1 MLNKRLIEYIQNP
14 NLARA
19 NFKLGQE
26 YELIG
31 QTGAAISFYLR
42 TAERSETDLEQYEAL
57 LRMALCF
64 ERQRTRDDTEK
75 VLLQK
80 AISLLTKRPEA
91 YFILSR
97 LHEVKK
103 EWHDAYTVASIGL
116 NACDFDLPP
125 LSTDVEYPG
134 YYGLLFEKGVAAWW
148 VGQTE
153 QAREIM
159 HDLKFSHR
167 MTATFTAAVDR
178 NLGSIGWPNT
188 RSEYNP
194 NSRDR
199 ARVQFPGLDNITKNH
214 AQSYQDLF
222 VLSATNGKRNGRY
235 LEIGC
240 AEPFKNNNTALL
252 ETQFDWTGVSLDIN
266 QTVVTEFMDQRNNLV
281 FCLDATKVD
290 YAKFL
295 TTLGYAGDM
304 DYLQIDCDP
313 PARSFEILKRIPFD
327 QYRFSCIT
335 FEHDYYVDVDVRD
348 RSRQYLLSKG
358 YVLVAGDIAYNRTH
372 SYEDWWI
379 HPDLV
384 DADIQKTLMDPN
396 TGLKFAG
403 DYMFPDLKEPAPVAT
418 ITSAPS
424 IMKTRP
430 FERSQS
436 DLINTEYM
444 PGFWI
449 VDNFYRDPDA
459 VRAFALEQ
467 EYEPSG
473 PGKPYIGSRT
483 YKQFLFPG
491 LQEEFEYIMGRK
503 IEAWESHGMNGRF
516 QFNVEGEPLVYHAD
530 LQRWAAMLYLTPNAP
545 YETGT
550 MTHALKGT
558 DIRHSSHPEFGRCFR
573 PGSRNL
579 DKTPFEDVDIIG
591 NVYNRLV
598 IFNAGY
604 LHSACGYF
612 GWNQQNSRL
621 WQMFFFD

>member
-1 MLNKRLIEYIQNP
+1 MLTQRLHEYIHDYNSAQ
-14 NLARA
+14 A
-19 NFKLGQE
+19 NFNLGRE
-26 YELIG
+26 YEIIG

-42 TAERSETDLEQYEAL
+42 TAERSQTDLEQYEAL

-75 VLLQK
+75 VILQK
-80 AISLLTKRPEA
+80 AISLIPHRPEA

-97 LHEVKK
+97 LHEVNR
-103 EWHDAYTVASIGL
+103 EWHDSYTMASIGL
-116 NACDFDLPP
+116 STCDFELPS
-125 LSTDVEYPG
+125 LSTDVQYPG
-134 YYGLLFEKGVAAWW
+134 RYGLLFEKGVAAWW

-159 HDLKFSHR
+159 HDLQFSHR
-167 MTATFTAAVDR
+167 TEEPYTSAITR
-178 NLGSIGWPNT
+178 NLASIGWPNT
-188 RSEYNP
+188 RSAYDP
-194 NSRDR
+194 AMRSR
-199 ARVQFPGLDNITKNH
+199 ARVQFPGFDSIKKNH

-222 VLSATNGKRNGRY
+222 VLSATNGKRRGRY
-235 LEIGC
+235 LEIGS

-252 ETQFDWTGVSLDIN
+252 ETDFDWTGVSLDIN
-266 QTVVTEFMDQRNNLV
+266 QAVVTEFMNTRNNLV
-281 FCLDATKVD
+281 FCLDATRVD

-295 TTLGYAGDM
+295 ATLGFAGDM
-304 DYLQIDCDP
+304 DYLQVDCDP
-313 PARSFEILKRIPFD
+313 PSRSFEILKRIPFD
-327 QYRFSCIT
+327 QYRFAAIT
-335 FEHDYYVDVDVRD
+335 FEHDYYTDATVRD
-348 RSRQYLLSKG
+348 QARKYLQSKG
-358 YVLVAGDIAYNRTH
+358 YVLVAGDIAYNRIH

-384 DADIQKTLMDPN
+384 DPVVQAKLTDSSQT
-396 TGLKFAG
+396 LKFAG
-403 DYMFPDLKEPAPVAT
+403 DYLFPTENPKTIDAVPAVINRSHA
-418 ITSAPS
+418 IT
-424 IMKTRP
+424 
-430 FERSQS
+430 RSGS
-436 DLINTEYM
+436 DLINADYM
-444 PGFWI
+444 NGFWV

-459 VRAFALEQ
+459 VRSFALQQ

-491 LQEEFEYIMGRK
+491 IKEEFEYIMNRK
-503 IEAWESHGMNGRF
+503 ITAWESHGMNGRF
-516 QFNVEGEPLVYHAD
+516 QYNVEGEPLVYHAD
-530 LQRWAAMLYLTPNAP
+530 LQQWAAMLYLTPNAP

-558 DIRHSSHPEFGRCFR
+558 DIRHLSHPEVGRCFR

-612 GWNQQNSRL
+612 GWTKENSRL

>member
-1 MLNKRLIEYIQNP
+1 MLTQRLHEYIQDYNS
-14 NLARA
+14 AQA
-19 NFKLGQE
+19 NFDLGRE

-42 TAERSETDLEQYEAL
+42 TAERSQTDLEQYEAL

-64 ERQRTRDDTEK
+64 ERQKTRDDTEK
-75 VLLQK
+75 VILQK
-80 AISLLTKRPEA
+80 AISLLTQRPEA
-91 YFILSR
+91 YFLLSR

-116 NACDFDLPP
+116 DACDFDLPP
-125 LSTDVEYPG
+125 LSTDVQYPG

-159 HDLKFSHR
+159 HDLKFSYR
-167 MTATFTAAVDR
+167 MNDMFTNSVNR
-178 NLGSIGWPNT
+178 NLASIGWPNT
-188 RSEYNP
+188 RSDYDP
-194 NSRDR
+194 KNSSR
-199 ARVQFPGLDNITKNH
+199 ARIQFPGLDTVEKNY

-222 VLSATNGKRNGRY
+222 VLSAANGKRNGRY
-235 LEIGC
+235 LEIGS

-252 ETQFDWTGVSLDIN
+252 ETAFGWTGVSIDIN
-266 QTVVTEFMDQRNNLV
+266 QTVVTDFMDKRNNLV

-295 TTLGYAGDM
+295 TTLGFSGDL
-304 DYLQIDCDP
+304 DYLQVDCDP
-313 PARSFEILKRIPFD
+313 PSYSFEILKRIPFD
-327 QYRFSCIT
+327 QYRFAAIT
-335 FEHDYYVDVDVRD
+335 FEHDYYVDTAIRD
-348 RSRQYLLSKG
+348 QARKYLQSKG
-358 YVLVAGDIAYNRTH
+358 YVLAAGDVAYNHTH

-384 DADIQKTLMDPN
+384 DLEVQKKLVDSTD
-396 TGLKFAG
+396 GLKFAG
-403 DYMFPDLKEPAPVAT
+403 DYLFPSTDKPVSKTAPVMT
-418 ITSAPS
+418 NRNRVI
-424 IMKTRP
+424 TRP
-430 FERSQS
+430 ES
-436 DLINTEYM
+436 DLINTNYM

-459 VRAFALEQ
+459 IRAFALKQ

-491 LQEEFEYIMGRK
+491 LKEEFEYIMNRK
-503 IEAWESHGMNGRF
+503 ITEWESHGMNGRF
-516 QFNVEGEPLVYHAD
+516 QFNIEGEPLVYHAD
-530 LQRWAAMLYLTPNAP
+530 LQKWAAMLYLTPDAP
-545 YETGT
+545 HETGT

-558 DIRHSSHPEFGRCFR
+558 DIRHRSHPEFKRCFR

-604 LHSACGYF
+604 LHSACAYF
-612 GWNQQNSRL
+612 GWTQENSRL

>member
-1 MLNKRLIEYIQNP
+1 MLTQRLHEYIQDYNS
-14 NLARA
+14 AQA
-19 NFKLGQE
+19 NFDLGRE
-26 YELIG
+26 YESIG

-42 TAERSETDLEQYEAL
+42 TAERSQTDLEQYEAL

-64 ERQRTRDDTEK
+64 ERQKTRDDTEK
-75 VLLQK
+75 VILQK
-80 AISLLTKRPEA
+80 AISLLTQRPEA
-91 YFILSR
+91 YFLLSR

-116 NACDFDLPP
+116 DACDFDLPP
-125 LSTDVEYPG
+125 LSTDVQYPG

-159 HDLKFSHR
+159 HDLKFSYR
-167 MTATFTAAVDR
+167 MNDMFTNSVNR
-178 NLGSIGWPNT
+178 NLASIGWPNT
-188 RSEYNP
+188 RSDYDP
-194 NSRDR
+194 KNSSR
-199 ARVQFPGLDNITKNH
+199 ARIQFPGLDTVEKNY

-222 VLSATNGKRNGRY
+222 VLSAANGKRNGRY
-235 LEIGC
+235 LEIGS

-252 ETQFDWTGVSLDIN
+252 ETAFGWTGVSLDIN
-266 QTVVTEFMDQRNNLV
+266 QTVVTDFMHKRNNLV

-295 TTLGYAGDM
+295 TTLGFSGDM
-304 DYLQIDCDP
+304 DYLQVDCDP
-313 PARSFEILKRIPFD
+313 PSYSFEILKRIPFD
-327 QYRFSCIT
+327 QYRFAAIT
-335 FEHDYYVDVDVRD
+335 FEHDYYVDTAIRD
-348 RSRQYLLSKG
+348 QARKYLQSKG
-358 YVLVAGDIAYNRTH
+358 YVLAAGDVAYNHTH

-384 DADIQKTLMDPN
+384 DLEVQKKLVDSTD
-396 TGLKFAG
+396 GLKFAG
-403 DYMFPDLKEPAPVAT
+403 DYLFPSTDKPVSKTAPAMTNRDRVIA
-418 ITSAPS
+418 
-424 IMKTRP
+424 RP
-430 FERSQS
+430 ES
-436 DLINTEYM
+436 DLINTNYM

-459 VRAFALEQ
+459 IRAFALQQ

-491 LQEEFEYIMGRK
+491 LKEEFEYIMNRK
-503 IEAWESHGMNGRF
+503 ITEWESHGMNGRF
-516 QFNVEGEPLVYHAD
+516 QFNIEGEPLVYHAD
-530 LQRWAAMLYLTPNAP
+530 LQKWAAMLYLTPDAP
-545 YETGT
+545 HETGT

-558 DIRHSSHPEFGRCFR
+558 DIRHRSHPEFKRCFR

-604 LHSACGYF
+604 LHSACAYF
-612 GWNQQNSRL
+612 GWTQENSRL

>member
-1 MLNKRLIEYIQNP
+1 MLTQRLQEYIQNY
-14 NLARA
+14 NSAQA
-19 NFKLGQE
+19 NFNLGRE
-26 YELIG
+26 YELLG

-42 TAERSETDLEQYEAL
+42 TAERSQTDLEQYEAL

-64 ERQRTRDDTEK
+64 ERQQTRDDTEK
-75 VLLQK
+75 VILQK
-80 AISLLTKRPEA
+80 AISLMPKRPEA
-91 YFILSR
+91 YFVLSR

-103 EWHDAYTVASIGL
+103 EWHDSYTIANIGL
-116 NACDFDLPP
+116 SNCDFDLAP
-125 LSTDVEYPG
+125 LTTDVQYPG

-159 HDLKFSHR
+159 HDLKFSYR
-167 MTATFTAAVDR
+167 MNEMFTNSVNR

-188 RSEYNP
+188 TTPYTS
-194 NSRDR
+194 DKQLA
-199 ARVQFPGLDNITKNH
+199 ARVQFDGIKDIEKNH

-235 LEIGC
+235 LEIGS

-252 ETQFDWTGVSLDIN
+252 ETAFGWTGVSVDIN
-266 QTVVTEFMDQRNNLV
+266 QKVVTEFMEQRNNLV
-281 FCLDATKVD
+281 FCLDATRID

-295 TTLGYAGDM
+295 HTLGFAGDM

-313 PARSFEILKRIPFD
+313 PTYSFEILKRIPFD
-327 QYRFSCIT
+327 QYRFAVIT
-335 FEHDYYVDVDVRD
+335 FEHDYYVDTRIRD
-348 RSRQYLLSKG
+348 QAREYLLSKG
-358 YVLVAGDIAYNRTH
+358 YVLAAGDIAYNHSH

-379 HPDLV
+379 HPELVSEDVQAQLV
-384 DADIQKTLMDPN
+384 DSTD
-396 TGLKFAG
+396 GLKFAG
-403 DYMFPDLKEPAPVAT
+403 DYMFPDTAKPVEPPVVEV
-418 ITSAPS
+418 IN
-424 IMKTRP
+424 RN
-430 FERSQS
+430 R
-436 DLINTEYM
+436 INTRSNADVVNPDYM
-444 PGFWI
+444 KGFWV

-459 VRAFALEQ
+459 IRAFALQQ

-491 LQEEFEYIMGRK
+491 LREEFEYIMGER
-503 IEAWESHGMNGRF
+503 ITAWESHGMNGRF
-516 QFNVEGEPLVYHAD
+516 QFNIEGEPLVYHAD
-530 LQRWAAMLYLTPNAP
+530 TQKWAAMLYLTPGAP
-545 YETGT
+545 HESGT

-558 DIRHSSHPEFGRCFR
+558 DIRHRSHPEFRRCFR

-579 DKTPFEDVDIIG
+579 DKTPFEDVDIVG
-591 NVYNRLV
+591 NVYNRLY

-604 LHSACGYF
+604 LHSACAYF
-612 GWNQQNSRL
+612 GWTPENSRL

>member
-1 MLNKRLIEYIQNP
+1 MLTQRLHEYIHDHNSA
-14 NLARA
+14 LA
-19 NFKLGQE
+19 NFNLGRE
-26 YELIG
+26 YEMIG

-42 TAERSETDLEQYEAL
+42 TAERSRTDLEQYEAL

-75 VLLQK
+75 VILQK
-80 AISLLTKRPEA
+80 AISLMPRRPEA

-97 LHEVKK
+97 LHEVSR
-103 EWHDAYTVASIGL
+103 EWHDAYTMASIGL
-116 NACDFDLPP
+116 STCDFELSP
-125 LSTDVEYPG
+125 LSTDVQYPG
-134 YYGLLFEKGVAAWW
+134 RYGLLFEKGVAAWW
-148 VGQTE
+148 VGQTD

-159 HDLKFSHR
+159 HDLKFSHN
-167 MTATFTAAVDR
+167 TVEPYTSAIDR
-178 NLGSIGWPNT
+178 NLASIGWPNT
-188 RSEYNP
+188 RSEYDP
-194 NSRDR
+194 ATGSR
-199 ARVQFPGLDNITKNH
+199 ARVQFPGLATLEKNY

-222 VLSATNGKRNGRY
+222 VLSAVNGKRRGQY
-235 LEIGC
+235 LEIGS

-252 ETQFDWTGVSLDIN
+252 ETEFEWTGVSLDIN
-266 QTVVTEFMDQRNNLV
+266 QTLVTEFMNTRNNLV
-281 FCLDATKVD
+281 FCLDATKID
-290 YAKFL
+290 YARFL
-295 TTLGYAGDM
+295 STLGFAGDF

-313 PARSFEILKRIPFD
+313 PSYSFDILKRIPFD
-327 QYRFSCIT
+327 QYRFAVIT
-335 FEHDYYVDVDVRD
+335 FEHDYYTDTTIRD
-348 RSRQYLLSKG
+348 QAREYLTSKG
-358 YVLVAGDIAYNRTH
+358 YVLAAGDIAYNHAH

-384 DADIQKTLMDPN
+384 DPDIQNRLIDRN

-403 DYMFPDLKEPAPVAT
+403 DYLFPPASQPVT
-418 ITSAPS
+418 TSAPAT
-424 IMKTRP
+424 INRQ
-430 FERSQS
+430 RSVTS
-436 DLINTEYM
+436 SGSNLINADYM
-444 PGFWI
+444 NGFWV

-491 LQEEFEYIMGRK
+491 LREEFEYIMGRK
-503 IEAWESHGMNGRF
+503 ITEWESHGMNGRF
-516 QFNVEGEPLVYHAD
+516 QFNIEGEPLVYHAD
-530 LQRWAAMLYLTPNAP
+530 LQQWAAMLYLTPNAP

-558 DIRHSSHPEFGRCFR
+558 DIRHRDHPEFGRCFR

-612 GWNQQNSRL
+612 GWNQKNSRL

>member
-1 MLNKRLIEYIQNP
+1 MLTQRLQEYIQNH
-14 NLARA
+14 NSAQA
-19 NFKLGQE
+19 NFNLGLE

-75 VLLQK
+75 VILQK
-80 AISLLTKRPEA
+80 AISLLPKRPEA
-91 YFILSR
+91 YFVLSR
-97 LHEVKK
+97 LHEVMK
-103 EWHDAYTVASIGL
+103 EWHDSYTMASIGL
-116 NACDFDLPP
+116 ATCNFDLAP
-125 LSTDVEYPG
+125 LSTDVQYPG
-134 YYGLLFEKGVAAWW
+134 RYGLLFEKGVAAWW

-167 MTATFTAAVDR
+167 MTDVFVNAVNR
-178 NLGSIGWPNT
+178 NLASIGWPNT
-188 RSEYNP
+188 TSPYKINMQ
-194 NSRDR
+194 SR
-199 ARVQFPGLDNITKNH
+199 ARVQFDGIDTVEKNYS
-214 AQSYQDLF
+214 QSYQDLF

-235 LEIGC
+235 LEIGS

-252 ETQFDWTGVSLDIN
+252 ETGFGWTGVSIDIN
-266 QTVVTEFMDQRNNLV
+266 QAVVTDFMNKRNNLV

-295 TTLGYAGDM
+295 TTLGFAGDM

-313 PARSFEILKRIPFD
+313 PTYSFEILKRIPFD
-327 QYRFSCIT
+327 QYRFAAIT
-335 FEHDYYVDVDVRD
+335 FEHDYYVDPAIRD
-348 RSRQYLLSKG
+348 QAREYLVSKG
-358 YVLVAGDIAYNRTH
+358 YVLAAGDVAYNSTH

-379 HPDLV
+379 HPDLIDPAV
-384 DADIQKTLMDPN
+384 QKKLIDTTN
-396 TGLKFAG
+396 RLKFAG
-403 DYMFPDLKEPAPVAT
+403 DYLFPSDDVVKITDGPAVINRDRT
-418 ITSAPS
+418 V
-424 IMKTRP
+424 TRP
-430 FERSQS
+430 TS
-436 DLINTEYM
+436 DLINTDYRK
-444 PGFWI
+444 GFWV

-459 VRAFALEQ
+459 VRAFALKQ

-491 LQEEFEYIMGRK
+491 LKEEFEYIMGER
-503 IEAWESHGMNGRF
+503 ITAWESHGMNGRF

-530 LQRWAAMLYLTPNAP
+530 TQRWAAMLYLTPGAP
-545 YETGT
+545 HETGT

-558 DIRHSSHPEFGRCFR
+558 DIRHRSDPEFHRCFR

-579 DKTPFEDVDIIG
+579 DKTPFEDVDVIG
-591 NVYNRLV
+591 NVYNRLF

-604 LHSACGYF
+604 LHSACAYF
-612 GWNQQNSRL
+612 GWTQENSRL

>member
-1 MLNKRLIEYIQNP
+1 MLTIHLHKYIHNSESAQ
-14 NLARA
+14 A
-19 NFKLGQE
+19 NFDLGLE
-26 YELIG
+26 YDCMG

-42 TAERSETDLEQYEAL
+42 TAERSQTNLLQYEAL

-75 VLLQK
+75 VILQK
-80 AISLLTKRPEA
+80 AISLLPSRPEA
-91 YFILSR
+91 YFVLSR
-97 LHEVKK
+97 LHEINK
-103 EWHDAYTVASIGL
+103 EWHDSYTVASIGL
-116 NACDFDLPP
+116 SACDFDLEP
-125 LSTDVEYPG
+125 LTTDVQYPG
-134 YYGLLFEKGVAAWW
+134 RYGLLFEKGVSAWW

-153 QAREIM
+153 QSREIM
-159 HDLKFSHR
+159 HELKFGAD
-167 MTATFTAAVDR
+167 MNEMFTAAVDR
-178 NLGSIGWPNT
+178 NLASIGWPNT
-188 RSEYNP
+188 ATPYKADILRT
-194 NSRDR
+194 R
-199 ARVQFPGLDNITKNH
+199 ARVQFPGLEALEKNYS
-214 AQSYQDLF
+214 QSYQDLF

-235 LEIGC
+235 LEIGS

-252 ETQFDWTGVSLDIN
+252 ETEFDWTGVSVDIN
-266 QTVVTEFMDQRNNLV
+266 QIVVTDFMNSRSNLV
-281 FCLDATKVD
+281 FCLDATKID

-295 TTLGYAGDM
+295 STLGFAGDF

-313 PARSFEILKRIPFD
+313 PAYSFEILKRIPFD
-327 QYRFSCIT
+327 QYRFAAIT
-335 FEHDYYVDVDVRD
+335 FEHDYYVDHTIRD
-348 RSRQYLLSKG
+348 QARDYLRSKG
-358 YVLVAGDIAYNRTH
+358 YVLAAGDIAYNHTH

-379 HPDLV
+379 HPELV
-384 DADIQKTLMDPN
+384 STLLQTQLIDSSD
-396 TGLKFAG
+396 GLKFAG
-403 DYMFPDLKEPAPVAT
+403 DYLFPDTASVKK
-418 ITSAPS
+418 TSATV
-424 IMKTRP
+424 INRTRTTTASAELVNP
-430 FERSQS
+430 DYQK
-436 DLINTEYM
+436 
-444 PGFWI
+444 GFWV

-459 VRAFALEQ
+459 IRAFALQQ

-483 YKQFLFPG
+483 YKQFLFSG
-491 LQEEFEYIMGRK
+491 LQEEFERIMGEK
-503 IEAWESHGMNGRF
+503 ITAWESHGMNGRF
-516 QFNVEGEPLVYHAD
+516 QFNIEGEPLVYHAD
-530 LQRWAAMLYLTPNAP
+530 NQKWAAMLYLTPNAP

-612 GWNQQNSRL
+612 GWNQENSRL

>member
-1 MLNKRLIEYIQNP
+1 MLTQCLHKYIQNP

-19 NFKLGQE
+19 NFDLGRE

-42 TAERSETDLEQYEAL
+42 TAERSKTDLEQYEAL

-75 VLLQK
+75 VILQK
-80 AISLLTKRPEA
+80 AISLLPRRPEA
-91 YFILSR
+91 YFVLSR
-97 LHEVKK
+97 LHETNR
-103 EWHDAYTVASIGL
+103 EWHDAYTMASIGL
-116 NACDFDLPP
+116 STCDFDLPA
-125 LSTDVEYPG
+125 LSTDVDYPG
-134 YYGLLFEKGVAAWW
+134 HYGLLFEKGVAAWW

-167 MTATFTAAVDR
+167 MNEIFTNSVNR
-178 NLGSIGWPNT
+178 NLASIGWPNT
-188 RSEYNP
+188 RSDYDP
-194 NSRDR
+194 TTSAR
-199 ARVQFPGLDNITKNH
+199 ARVQFSGLDTVKKNY

-222 VLSATNGKRNGRY
+222 VLSATDGKRRGRY
-235 LEIGC
+235 LEIGS

-252 ETQFDWTGVSLDIN
+252 ETEFEWTGVSIDIN
-266 QTVVTEFMDQRNNLV
+266 QAVVTDFMNTRNNLV
-281 FCLDATKVD
+281 FCLDATKID

-295 TTLGYAGDM
+295 ATLGFAGDM
-304 DYLQIDCDP
+304 DYLQVDCDP
-313 PARSFEILKRIPFD
+313 PSYSFEILKRIPFD
-327 QYRFSCIT
+327 QYRFATIT
-335 FEHDYYVDVDVRD
+335 FEHDYYVDPAIRD
-348 RSRQYLLSKG
+348 QARQYLLSKG
-358 YVLVAGDIAYNRTH
+358 YVLAAGDVAYNKIH

-384 DADIQKTLMDPN
+384 DLAIQKKLVDTTD
-396 TGLKFAG
+396 GLKFAG
-403 DYMFPDLKEPAPVAT
+403 DYLFPSVDSDT
-418 ITSAPS
+418 ITAAPA
-424 IMKTRP
+424 IVTRDRTVARP
-430 FERSQS
+430 TS
-436 DLINTEYM
+436 DLINPDYM

-449 VDNFYRDPDA
+449 VDDFYRDPDA
-459 VRAFALEQ
+459 VREFALKQ

-491 LQEEFEYIMGRK
+491 LREEFESIMGRK
-503 IEAWESHGMNGRF
+503 ITEWESHGMNGRF

-530 LQRWAAMLYLTPNAP
+530 LQQWAAMLYLTPDAP

-550 MTHALKGT
+550 MTHALKST
-558 DIRHSSHPEFGRCFR
+558 DIRHRGHPEFHRCFR

-612 GWNQQNSRL
+612 GWNQTNSRL

>member
-1 MLNKRLIEYIQNP
+1 MLTLHLHKYIHNSESAQ
-14 NLARA
+14 A
-19 NFKLGQE
+19 NFDLGLE
-26 YELIG
+26 YDRMG

-42 TAERSETDLEQYEAL
+42 TAERSQTDVLQYEAL

-75 VLLQK
+75 VILQK
-80 AISLLTKRPEA
+80 AISLLPSRPEA
-91 YFILSR
+91 YFVLSR
-97 LHEVKK
+97 LHEINK
-103 EWHDAYTVASIGL
+103 EWHDSYTVASIGL
-116 NACDFDLPP
+116 SACDFDLEP
-125 LSTDVEYPG
+125 LTTDVQYPG
-134 YYGLLFEKGVAAWW
+134 QYGLLFEKGVSAWW

-153 QAREIM
+153 QSREIM
-159 HDLKFSHR
+159 HELKFGAD
-167 MTATFTAAVDR
+167 MNEMFTAAVDR
-178 NLGSIGWPNT
+178 NLASIGWPNT
-188 RSEYNP
+188 ATPYKADILRT
-194 NSRDR
+194 R
-199 ARVQFPGLDNITKNH
+199 ARVQFSGLKDLEKNYS
-214 AQSYQDLF
+214 QSYQDLF
-222 VLSATNGKRNGRY
+222 VLSATNGKRKGRY
-235 LEIGC
+235 LEIGS

-252 ETQFDWTGVSLDIN
+252 ETEFDWTGVSIDIN
-266 QTVVTEFMDQRNNLV
+266 QTVVTDFMNSRSNLV
-281 FCLDATKVD
+281 FCLDATKID

-295 TTLGYAGDM
+295 STLGFAGDF

-313 PARSFEILKRIPFD
+313 PAYSFEILKRIPFD
-327 QYRFSCIT
+327 QYRFAAIT
-335 FEHDYYVDVDVRD
+335 FEHDYYVDPTIRD
-348 RSRQYLLSKG
+348 QARDYLRSKG
-358 YVLVAGDIAYNRTH
+358 YVLAAGDIAYNHTH

-379 HPDLV
+379 HPGLV
-384 DADIQKTLMDPN
+384 NNLLQAQLIDSSD
-396 TGLKFAG
+396 GLKFAG
-403 DYMFPDLKEPAPVAT
+403 DYLFPDPALVKKTPAARINRVRTTTAA
-418 ITSAPS
+418 SA
-424 IMKTRP
+424 
-430 FERSQS
+430 E
-436 DLINTEYM
+436 LINTDYQK
-444 PGFWI
+444 GFWV

-459 VRAFALEQ
+459 IRAFALQQ

-491 LQEEFEYIMGRK
+491 LQEEFERIMGEK
-503 IEAWESHGMNGRF
+503 ITAWESHGMNGRF
-516 QFNVEGEPLVYHAD
+516 QFNIEGEPLVYHAD
-530 LQRWAAMLYLTPNAP
+530 NQKWAAMLYLTPNAP

-612 GWNQQNSRL
+612 GWNQENSRL